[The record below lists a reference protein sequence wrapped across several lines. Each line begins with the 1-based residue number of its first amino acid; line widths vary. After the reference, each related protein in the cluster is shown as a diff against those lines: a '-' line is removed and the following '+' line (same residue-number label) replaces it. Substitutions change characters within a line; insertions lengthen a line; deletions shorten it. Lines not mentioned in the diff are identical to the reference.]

1 MSYEIVFKRKAR
13 RGLVWLPDN
22 LYERVTR
29 AIDGLAAEPRPRG
42 AVKMRGTGEQEEG
55 A

>member
-1 MSYEIVFKRKAR
+1 VSYEIVFKRKAR
-13 RGLVWLPDN
+13 KRVVRLPEN

-29 AIDGLAAEPRPRG
+29 AIDAFATDPRP
-42 AVKMRGTGEQEEG
+42 ALDMSCV

>member
-13 RGLVWLPDN
+13 KGIVRLPEN

-29 AIDGLAAEPRPRG
+29 AIDDLAADPRLRN
-42 AVKMRGTGEQEEG
+42 
-55 A
+55 